1 MYSTPCEFL
10 LYLILYMASPL
21 HQLYTTKLQ
30 LAAVV
35 TAVVGVSLLTLSRAV
50 ETTSIPLLNWLVGLP
65 TGELG
70 AALVSGGLIGVIFE
84 YYARKESDARTDER
98 FDAAIRRGAP
108 AIRDAVLDS
117 FAFEPAALKNVAS
130 GETLDRI
137 TTNALGL
144 RLGDQALASDVYTD
158 LRDQVV
164 RSPERWRDVDISVSL
179 APWKAGPAT
188 GRGSMFEITLRCEYR
203 VRPANTTM
211 RFACV
216 SDTDEYRE
224 LLRDPTVNAPWY
236 VDPSGGVDAANRQT
250 FELLQL
256 SVDGKPKK
264 IRRTERPGAQLYITN
279 LGTDA
284 TEGHE
289 VTIAYTY
296 RILVQRHGHVLYLDL
311 PRPTKGLHVQL
322 DYAGA
327 GIRRINVLDFI
338 ASSESARIDQAPES
352 ASARTVDIG
361 FDGWIF
367 PRSGVAF
374 VWVLDDELTASTDS
388 LASSSI
394 T

>member
-1 MYSTPCEFL
+1 MT
-10 LYLILYMASPL
+10 SPL
-21 HQLYTTKLQ
+21 HQLYKTKLQ

-35 TAVVGVSLLTLSRAV
+35 TAVVGVGLLALSRAV
-50 ETTSIPLLNWLVGLP
+50 ETAATPLLNWLVGLP

-70 AALVSGGLIGVIFE
+70 AALVGGGLISVIYE
-84 YYARKESDARTDER
+84 YHARNESRALAAEQFR
-98 FDAAIRRGAP
+98 AAIRHEAP
-108 AIRDAVLDS
+108 AIRDVVLDS
-117 FAFEPAALKNVAS
+117 LAFNADTLKNVAS
-130 GETLDRI
+130 PETLDRI

-144 RLGDQALASDVYTD
+144 RLDDQALAGDVYTD
-158 LRDQVV
+158 LRDQVI
-164 RSPERWRDVDISVSL
+164 RSPERWRDVDISVSMAL
-179 APWKAGPAT
+179 WEAGPAT
-188 GRGSMFEITLRCEYR
+188 GHGSMFEVTLRCEYR

-216 SDTDEYRE
+216 SDIDEYRE

-256 SVDGKPKK
+256 SVNGKVKN
-264 IRRTERPGAQLYITN
+264 IRRTERPGAQLYTAN
-279 LGTDA
+279 LGKGA
-284 TEGHE
+284 NGGEE
-289 VTIAYTY
+289 VTVAYTY

-327 GIRRINVLDFI
+327 GIRRVNVLDFI
-338 ASSESARIDQAPES
+338 ASSESTRIDQAPEA
-352 ASARTVDIG
+352 ASARTIDVG

-374 VWVLDDELTASTDS
+374 VWVLDDELARATPTPS
-388 LASSSI
+388 LRSNAL
-394 T
+394 